1 MEQCNVLD
9 GLAKRSATGMDF
21 AAIAEERDRL
31 ELRLAVDP
39 VRPTTAVGFEETP
52 SHIRDGGQAGF
63 QELVVDDEG
72 AALLHEL
79 LEAGVVVPDGVT
91 RTQDQIESEAGEG
104 GDDRMPVG
112 PEPLQDSV
120 LDIELER
127 QLRARRQPIDLA
139 KGSAVLG
146 RQPVTRH
153 PQHSAGMERDPGKIN
168 LVRIRLHQHREM
180 ER

>member
-1 MEQCNVLD
+1 M
-9 GLAKRSATGMDF
+9 
-21 AAIAEERDRL
+21 
-31 ELRLAVDP
+31 
-39 VRPTTAVGFEETP
+39 
-52 SHIRDGGQAGF
+52 
-63 QELVVDDEG
+63 VDDEG

-91 RTQDQIESEAGEG
+91 RAQDQIETEAAER
-104 GDDRMPVG
+104 GDDRRPVG

-180 ER
+180 EG